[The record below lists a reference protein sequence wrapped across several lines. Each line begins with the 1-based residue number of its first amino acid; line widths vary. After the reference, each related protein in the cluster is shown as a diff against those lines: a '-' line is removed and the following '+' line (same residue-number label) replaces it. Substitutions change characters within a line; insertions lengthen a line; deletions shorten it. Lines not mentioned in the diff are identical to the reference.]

1 MNQNQSSPSTI
12 FASELGAIV
21 DSSIRESIQVKQVL
35 LEEMIPKI
43 VDTAEQIISTL
54 KRGNK
59 ILVMGNGGSAADAQ
73 HIAAELVGRFEKE
86 RRSLPIIALTA
97 NTSLLTAIANDY
109 SVERLFA
116 RQIEGLGTPGDLV
129 LAISTSGTSRNIV
142 EGVKTAIAQGLS
154 VIGLTGETGG
164 ELVDL
169 CQLNL
174 CVPSSRT
181 ARIQESHA
189 TIFHV
194 LCEAVEASLGQNQ
207 PKITPIRQEFAQ
219 DITELADLIS
229 ESAPDCSNLSQI
241 KLLILDF
248 DGVLTDNRVLV
259 SQDGTESVWCN
270 RGDGWGIARLKEK
283 GVEILVLS
291 TEANQVVR
299 ARCQKLGI
307 DCIHGCNDKLTALKQ
322 IVAERSLSL
331 EQVAYVGNDVND
343 LACMNYVGIPIA
355 VADAVPTI
363 KNIARI
369 ITANR
374 GGYGAVR
381 EVCDLILEALT
392 TQQTISQN

>member
-1 MNQNQSSPSTI
+1 MNLSQSSPSRLV
-12 FASELGAIV
+12 ASEIEALI
-21 DSSIRESIQVKQVL
+21 DSSIRESIEVKQKL
-35 LEEMIPKI
+35 LANTIPKI
-43 VDTAEQIISTL
+43 VRAAEEIISTL
-54 KRGNK
+54 RKGNK
-59 ILVMGNGGSAADAQ
+59 ILVMGNGGSAAEAQ

-86 RRSLPIIALTA
+86 RLSLPIIALTT
-97 NTSLLTAIANDY
+97 NTSVLTAIANDY
-109 SVERLFA
+109 SLDRLFA
-116 RQIEGLGTPGDLV
+116 RQIEGLGTSGDLI
-129 LAISTSGTSRNIV
+129 LAISTSGNSRNII
-142 EGVKTAIAQGLS
+142 EGVKTAIARGLS

-164 ELVDL
+164 ELENL

-181 ARIQESHA
+181 ARIQEAHT
-189 TIFHV
+189 TICHV

-219 DITELADLIS
+219 DITELTDSIS

-299 ARCQKLGI
+299 ARCQKLNI
-307 DCIHGCNDKLTALKQ
+307 DCIHGCDDKLAALKQ
-322 IVAERSLSL
+322 IVAKRSLSL

-343 LACMNYVGIPIA
+343 LACMSYVGIPIA
-355 VADAVPTI
+355 VGDAVPKI
-363 KNIARI
+363 KNIAQI
-369 ITANR
+369 ITTNR

-381 EVCDLILEALT
+381 EVCDLILETLA
-392 TQQTISQN
+392 TQ

>member
-1 MNQNQSSPSTI
+1 MNLSQSSLSNLVT
-12 FASELGAIV
+12 SELGAIV
-21 DSSIRESIQVKQVL
+21 DSSIRESIQVKQIL
-35 LEEMIPKI
+35 LEEKLPKI
-43 VDTAEQIISTL
+43 VKTAEQIISTL

-86 RRSLPIIALTA
+86 RHSLPIIALTT

-116 RQIEGLGTPGDLV
+116 RQIEGLGTSGDLV
-129 LAISTSGTSRNIV
+129 LAISTSGSSRNIV
-142 EGVKTAIAQGLS
+142 EGVKTAIAKGLN

-164 ELVDL
+164 ELENL

-181 ARIQESHA
+181 ARIQEAHI
-189 TIFHV
+189 TICHV
-194 LCEAVEASLGQNQ
+194 LCEAVEASLGQNP

-219 DITELADLIS
+219 DISKLVGSIK
-229 ESAPDCSNLSQI
+229 ESYPEPSHLSQI

-259 SQDGTESVWCN
+259 NQDGIESVWCN

-283 GVEILVLS
+283 NLEILVLS
-291 TEANQVVR
+291 TETNQVVR

-307 DCIHGCNDKLTALKQ
+307 DCIHGCDDKLAALKQ

-343 LACMNYVGIPIA
+343 LICMSHVGIPIA
-355 VADAVPTI
+355 VADAVPKI
-363 KNIARI
+363 KNISRI
-369 ITANR
+369 ITTNR

-381 EVCDLILEALT
+381 EVCDLILEALA
-392 TQQTISQN
+392 TQQKISQN